1 MDNVL
6 AAAFKRHYSQIYR
19 YVRRTG
25 SSHADA
31 EELTQEVFAQAAARL
46 EQLATDS
53 RPLEAWLY
61 TVAQRRLT
69 DEGRRRARAARLL
82 TLAPPQPDAP
92 PVYGTSVA
100 AALRRALESLPQA
113 QRQVVVLKLLEGRPF
128 AEIAQVLGTTE
139 AASRMRF
146 SRALEHLRDELERE
160 GITP

>member
-6 AAAFKRHYSQIYR
+6 AAAFRRHYSQIYR
-19 YVRRTG
+19 YVRRSG

-31 EELTQEVFAQAAARL
+31 EEITQEVFAQAAARL
-46 EQLATDS
+46 ERLTTDS
-53 RPLEAWLY
+53 RPLAAWLY
-61 TVAQRRLT
+61 TVAQRRLA

-82 TLAPPQPDAP
+82 TLAQPATDSLSM
-92 PVYGTSVA
+92 YGTSVA
-100 AALRRALESLPQA
+100 SALGRALQTLPDA
-113 QRQVVVLKLLEGRPF
+113 QRRVVVLKLLEGRPF
-128 AEIAQVLGTTE
+128 AEIALLLGTTE